1 MPDPRSYDRIDPF
14 KIAGVCDR
22 HAARSL
28 KLQAKLSQIDRER
41 AGQAKR
47 KINVLV
53 PIPRAPHEVQGGKA
67 ARCALP
73 ARDLV
78 GDTRLDDE
86 FLVVELRVA
95 LDVQRCPA
103 KSSEPISGD
112 VEVAGKAKI
121 SPHQVGEEGKAS
133 LACLEIAHPSE

>member
-1 MPDPRSYDRIDPF
+1 MPDPRSYDRINPF

-41 AGQAKR
+41 AGRAKR
-47 KINVLV
+47 KINVLL
-53 PIPRAPHEVQGGKA
+53 PIPLASHEVQGCKA
-67 ARCALP
+67 ARRALP

-95 LDVQRCPA
+95 LDVQ
-103 KSSEPISGD
+103 SGSVEPTERISGD
-112 VEVAGKAKI
+112 VEAPGKSKI

-133 LACLEIAHPSE
+133 LARLEIAHPSE